1 MDKTEY
7 NQKLD
12 ELSAYMQNKDYAQAL
27 EIVDSIDW
35 RRVKSIRTLNMAAD
49 VYERNKEYEKEKEVL
64 KIAYN
69 HSSIGRSVLSRLVEV
84 NLKMGDL
91 EDAERYFREFSKV
104 ALNDNSRCL
113 LQYKLYKA
121 KNAPLDAQIA
131 VLEEYRERE
140 YTERWAYE
148 LAKLYAKAGDRKK
161 CVETCDDLILWFSEG
176 KYVVRAMEL
185 KMRYEPLSPSQKALY
200 SEIKATGY
208 RQQPKEE
215 PGTGPEDAAGMAAD
229 GSAEASAAQ
238 TPMSTADMDAE
249 RIALILSGKYGQEE
263 TEDSA
268 AGPEETE
275 TAADAQD
282 AAAAEADGGQAEEA
296 SDEVDLS
303 DLDEEDEE
311 EESADTDVPAARRAE
326 THAEPEVFRNRIFR
340 SFQDVF
346 SNLSRDDTDGRIE
359 RPEEDDS
366 AMEEEPVDFRVR
378 ELEPEEEA
386 GREAAEPSRPKN
398 SEYIGMRTEDFNL
411 DDFLSETMGSFA
423 GELASGSFEGA
434 STTTIVP
441 DTGSIDLPD
450 SSRKEAVQNTGVVA
464 PSVEESLTGLRF
476 ERPEETA
483 SEEETSLQEET
494 APEMETAPEE
504 ESAQEESVAEEDIPE
519 EPVPEEDIPEEPVL
533 EEGMQEESGAE
544 ENAREE
550 SGAGEYVQEEPAGPE
565 AESGDSSSDVLT
577 EEAFLTDG
585 MSADELVIEE
595 AENGWELEEAAAAE
609 QAAEEQK
616 YVSEEQEAAEE
627 AHPETDSAEG
637 DAGKRIPAYNEEL
650 EVPDPEPSEEDRRS
664 RTITLSQI
672 GQNTVPVSLNR
683 ILSSETPEERR
694 IRILN
699 KAKPTRMSEEQRRI
713 FTYFARIP
721 GMDTQILEAL
731 NGVYRHAGERT
742 SLHGNIAVMGAVGTG
757 KSRLTHGL
765 IVAMCQD
772 MGLDAAKVARISGG
786 EMNQKDPAH
795 VVDVM
800 SGGFLAIE
808 DVSLMTADT
817 VQKLNQ
823 AMEFRTDCMVL
834 IIEDEKTNL
843 RSFLKKHPQFAA
855 KFEKVISIP
864 VFTND
869 ELVTFA
875 RTYATENGCKMDD
888 LGILALYTKI
898 GSNQTEEEPM
908 TIARV
913 KEMVDDAIHH
923 ASRGRKKNKRGKDKD
938 RDRWMILHEKDF
950 E

>member
-12 ELSAYMQNKDYAQAL
+12 ELSAFVQNKDYAQAL
-27 EIVDSIDW
+27 EIVESIDW

-49 VYERNKEYEKEKEVL
+49 VYERNKEYQKEKEVL

-91 EDAERYFREFSKV
+91 DEAERYFREFSKV

-148 LAKLYAKAGDRKK
+148 LAKLYAKAGDRRK

-208 RQQPKEE
+208 RKAAAQPE
-215 PGTGPEDAAGMAAD
+215 PAEAVQGTDAAASAP
-229 GSAEASAAQ
+229 AEAAAPQ
-238 TPMSTADMDAE
+238 TPMTTADMDAE
-249 RIALILSGKYGQEE
+249 RIARILSGQYTQDEPG
-263 TEDSA
+263 EDSA
-268 AGPEETE
+268 EAGEPEEEQEKTDGSADAPEETE
-275 TAADAQD
+275 AADGD
-282 AAAAEADGGQAEEA
+282 V
-296 SDEVDLS
+296 VDLS

-311 EESADTDVPAARRAE
+311 DEAEAEAVEIPAGRRTES
-326 THAEPEVFRNRIFR
+326 HAEPEVFRNKIFR

-346 SNLSRDDTDGRIE
+346 SNLSRDDTAGRIE
-359 RPEEDDS
+359 RPDGDETEED
-366 AMEEEPVDFRVR
+366 EPVDFRVR

-386 GREAAEPSRPKN
+386 GQSAVKDSRPKN
-398 SEYIGMRTEDFNL
+398 SEYIGMKTEDFNL

-423 GELASGSFEGA
+423 GELASGSFDGA
-434 STTTIVP
+434 STTEVVP

-450 SSRKEAVQNTGVVA
+450 SAQNQAVHGTGVVA
-464 PSVEESLTGLRF
+464 PSVEESLAALRF
-476 ERPEETA
+476 ERPEE
-483 SEEETSLQEET
+483 EEEQAEEAAAEPETAEET
-494 APEMETAPEE
+494 AGEPEMPEETAAEPEITEEIAAAEPEMPEE
-504 ESAQEESVAEEDIPE
+504 TAREPELPE
-519 EPVPEEDIPEEPVL
+519 EPAAEPEAT
-533 EEGMQEESGAE
+533 AE
-544 ENAREE
+544 TEA
-550 SGAGEYVQEEPAGPE
+550 AGE
-565 AESGDSSSDVLT
+565 LT
-577 EEAFLTDG
+577 EEAFLGDG
-585 MSADELVIEE
+585 ITEDELIIEE
-595 AENGWELEEAAAAE
+595 AGDIWPSGAAGMPVPDNAAGEEAGEEEPAGAEVSAQEETAAAEAAGEEATEEAADRDD
-609 QAAEEQK
+609 AEE
-616 YVSEEQEAAEE
+616 
-627 AHPETDSAEG
+627 TDG
-637 DAGKRIPAYNEEL
+637 YRKPAYNEEL
-650 EVPDPEPSEEDRRS
+650 EVPDPEPTEEDRRS

-672 GQNTVPVSLNR
+672 GQNTVPVSLNS

-721 GMDTQILEAL
+721 GMDSQILEAL

-757 KSRLTHGL
+757 KSRLTRGM
-765 IVAMCQD
+765 IAAMCQD
-772 MGLDAAKVARISGG
+772 MGMDAAKVARIRGCD
-786 EMNQKDPAH
+786 MNHKDPAH
-795 VVDVM
+795 IVDVM

-817 VQKLNQ
+817 VQKLSQ
-823 AMEFRTDCMVL
+823 AMEFRTDRMVL
-834 IIEDEKTNL
+834 IIEDEKTNM
-843 RSFLKKHPQFAA
+843 RAFLKKHPQFAA

-923 ASRGRKKNKRGKDKD
+923 ASRGRKRNKRGKDRDK
-938 RDRWMILHEKDF
+938 DRWMILHEKDF

>member
-12 ELSAYMQNKDYAQAL
+12 ELSASVQDKDYARAL

-49 VYERNKEYEKEKEVL
+49 VYERNKEYEKEREVL

-69 HSSIGRSVLSRLVEV
+69 HSSIGRGVLSRLVEV
-84 NLKMGDL
+84 NLKMGDVD
-91 EDAERYFREFSKV
+91 EAERYFREFSKV

-148 LAKLYAKAGDRKK
+148 LAKLYAKAGDRQK

-185 KMRYEPLSPSQKALY
+185 KMRFEPLTPSQKALY
-200 SEIKATGY
+200 SEIRATGY
-208 RQQPKEE
+208 RQNKAEE
-215 PGTGPEDAAGMAAD
+215 TEEAQVPAVDVPQEITDVTPDTAA
-229 GSAEASAAQ
+229 
-238 TPMSTADMDAE
+238 MSEADMDAE
-249 RIALILSGKYGQEE
+249 RIARILSGEYNPDEEENAAE
-263 TEDSA
+263 TEEA
-268 AGPEETE
+268 A
-275 TAADAQD
+275 
-282 AAAAEADGGQAEEA
+282 AAAAEPPAEEEIHA
-296 SDEVDLS
+296 AEPEEAVEKAEVTEEAPAPVDLS
-303 DLDEEDEE
+303 GLDDDEDEE
-311 EESADTDVPAARRAE
+311 EEELASDAAAFRAE
-326 THAEPEVFRNRIFR
+326 RTSRAERAAHAEPEAFRNRIFR

-346 SNLSRDDTDGRIE
+346 SNLSKDDTDERIE
-359 RPEEDDS
+359 RPEENDEDI
-366 AMEEEPVDFRVR
+366 AEDENELNYRVR

-386 GREAAEPSRPKN
+386 GEAPAEGAGRSQ
-398 SEYIGMRTEDFNL
+398 YAGMKTEDFNL

-423 GELASGSFEGA
+423 GELASGSFAGA
-434 STTTIVP
+434 STTDPAQDSGSMDLSGLNTAVSAAGREEA
-441 DTGSIDLPD
+441 DTHGAGL
-450 SSRKEAVQNTGVVA
+450 VA
-464 PSVEESLTGLRF
+464 PSVEESLAALRF
-476 ERPEETA
+476 EFPEEKEGA
-483 SEEETSLQEET
+483 AADEETSGDTGLSEDMPS
-494 APEMETAPEE
+494 APEISTRADAAIREAEQKETEE
-504 ESAQEESVAEEDIPE
+504 EAWT
-519 EPVPEEDIPEEPVL
+519 
-533 EEGMQEESGAE
+533 
-544 ENAREE
+544 
-550 SGAGEYVQEEPAGPE
+550 E
-565 AESGDSSSDVLT
+565 AE
-577 EEAFLTDG
+577 
-585 MSADELVIEE
+585 MP
-595 AENGWELEEAAAAE
+595 LEEAPL
-609 QAAEEQK
+609 
-616 YVSEEQEAAEE
+616 Y
-627 AHPETDSAEG
+627 D
-637 DAGKRIPAYNEEL
+637 EEL
-650 EVPDPEPSEEDRRS
+650 EVPDPEPTEEDKRS
-664 RTITLSQI
+664 RTITLSKI
-672 GQNTVPVSLNR
+672 GQNTVPVSLNQ
-683 ILSSETPEERR
+683 ILDSETPEERR

-699 KAKPTRMSEEQRRI
+699 KARPTRMSEEQLGI

-757 KSRLTHGL
+757 KSRLTKGL
-765 IVAMCQD
+765 IIAMCRD
-772 MGLDAAKVARISGG
+772 MGLEAAKVARISGG
-786 EMNQKDPAH
+786 EMNKKDPAQ
-795 VVDVM
+795 VVSRM
-800 SGGFLAIE
+800 AGGFLAIE

-817 VQKLNQ
+817 VEKLNQ

-834 IIEDEKTNL
+834 VIEDEKSNM
-843 RSFLKKHPQFAA
+843 RAFLKKHPQFAA

-898 GSNQTEEEPM
+898 GNNQTEEEPM

-913 KEMVDDAIHH
+913 KDMVDDAIHH
-923 ASRGRKKNKRGKDKD
+923 ASRGRKKNRRGRD
-938 RDRWMILHEKDF
+938 RDRWIILHEKDF